1 MMKKLTE
8 LGEFGLIERIKRSV
22 KYKGRD
28 VIYGIG
34 DDAAVLRYTKDKYLL
49 FCSDM
54 LIEDVHFRRN
64 DATGF
69 QIGRKALGVNLSD
82 IAAMGGVPKYCVVSL
97 GIPKGLSVRFLDGF
111 YRGLN
116 SMARQF
122 SVSVVGGDTNRSDS
136 FIVDV
141 ALIGE
146 TKRHSLV
153 MRSGA
158 KKGDVLF
165 VSGSLGGSLRGR
177 HLNFIPRVKE
187 SRILVKNFKVN
198 SMIDISDGL
207 SVDLSRILKESNTG
221 AVIFE
226 GLIPLSRNCISVKS
240 ALCDGE
246 DFELLFSMTPKEAD
260 RLMKKRRR
268 LFKTKI
274 SPIGKIVE
282 RSYGLNL
289 IDNKGIMR
297 GLKIEGYR
305 HF

>member
-1 MMKKLTE
+1 MKKLSE

-28 VIYGIG
+28 VVCGIG
-34 DDAAVLRYTKDKYLL
+34 DDAAVLRYTKDRYLL

-54 LIEDVHFRRN
+54 LIEDVHFRRKS
-64 DATGF
+64 ATGF

-97 GIPKGLSVRFLDGF
+97 GIPKGFPVGFLDGF

-122 SVSVVGGDTNRSDS
+122 SVSVVGGDTNRCDS

-146 TKRHSLV
+146 AKKRNIVL
-153 MRSGA
+153 RSGA
-158 KKGDVLF
+158 RVGDVLF
-165 VSGSLGGSLRGR
+165 VSGSLGGSLSGR

-187 SRILVKNFKVN
+187 AGILVKNFKIN

-207 SVDLSRILKESNTG
+207 SVDLSHILKESDAG

-226 GLIPLSRNCISVKS
+226 GLIPLSGNCRSVKS
-240 ALCDGE
+240 ALSGGE
-246 DFELLFSMTPKEAD
+246 DFELLFSMAAKEAD
-260 RLMKKRRR
+260 RLMKKRER

-274 SPIGKIVE
+274 SPIGKIVD
-282 RSYGLNL
+282 RGYGLNL

-297 GLKIEGYR
+297 SLKIEGYR